1 MLTVRKQKWMKQR
14 RLDVSRGRTINPSAA
29 VQARYCAEL
38 EALIKEMV
46 DETEREIKKLFDGA
60 PAEEFFATDV
70 TFVHDSTISSQATRV
85 TNKLVEKFGKLFD
98 LKAKP
103 AAKKFAKQA
112 DSASSAAV
120 HSSLKELS
128 GGLSLG
134 TRKLDADTREIL
146 KATIE
151 ENVGLIKSIPQK
163 YLGQV
168 QGAVMRSITSKNG
181 MNDLIPQLQKYK
193 GITYRRARFI
203 AADQTRKANA
213 NLSTGRLQ
221 KLGVEKFE
229 WVHTASPNP
238 RHLHEKL
245 DGQIFRFD
253 NPPIIQKDPE
263 IRGLPAQLPGCRCRA
278 LPVFEFKE

>member
-1 MLTVRKQKWMKQR
+1 
-14 RLDVSRGRTINPSAA
+14 
-29 VQARYCAEL
+29 
-38 EALIKEMV
+38 MV
-46 DETEREIKKLFDGA
+46 TETEREIAKLYA
-60 PAEEFFATDV
+60 SEAAENFFVEDASV
-70 TFVHDSTISSQATRV
+70 ASQATRI
-85 TNKLVEKFGKLFD
+85 TNALMAKFGSLFD
-98 LKAKP
+98 LRAKP
-103 AAKKFAKQA
+103 MAKKFAKQA
-112 DSASSAAV
+112 DRASSAAV
-120 HSSLKELS
+120 HSSIKELS

-134 TRKLDADTREIL
+134 TRKLDPDTREIL

-163 YLGQV
+163 YLGDV

-203 AADQTRKANA
+203 AADQTRKANSA
-213 NLSTGRLQ
+213 LSNGRLQ

-229 WVHTASPNP
+229 WIHTSSPHP

-278 LPVFEFKE
+278 LPIFEFGDK

>member
-1 MLTVRKQKWMKQR
+1 MLTVRKQKWIKQR
-14 RLDVSRGRTINPSAA
+14 KIEAVRGRVINPSAP
-29 VQARYCAEL
+29 VQARYHKDL
-38 EALIKEMV
+38 EQLITEMV
-46 DETEREIKKLFDGA
+46 EETEREVRKLFTSSE
-60 PAEEFFATDV
+60 AEQFFATDA
-70 TFVHDSTISSQATRV
+70 TIGSQARIV
-85 TNKLVEKFGKLFD
+85 TNALIDKFGKLFD
-98 LKAKP
+98 LKARP
-103 AAKKFAKQA
+103 TAKKFAKQA
-112 DSASSAAV
+112 DRASSTAV
-120 HSSLKELS
+120 HSSLQELS

-134 TRKLDADTREIL
+134 TRKLDPDTREIL

-203 AADQTRKANA
+203 ASDQTRKANA

-229 WVHTASPNP
+229 WIHTASPHP

-263 IRGLPAQLPGCRCRA
+263 IRGLPAQLPGCRCKA
-278 LPVFEFKE
+278 LPVFEFGD